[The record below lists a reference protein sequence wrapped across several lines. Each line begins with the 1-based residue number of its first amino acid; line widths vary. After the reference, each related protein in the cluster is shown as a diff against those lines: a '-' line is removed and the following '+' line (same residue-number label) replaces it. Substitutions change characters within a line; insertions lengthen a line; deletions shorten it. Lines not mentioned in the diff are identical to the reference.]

1 MYNLKKVR
9 GKVVHKIIQEIV
21 HNSIVSQ
28 KPMKLSIIYILYNLH
43 TVFNLIRFLKRAAWI
58 LEIEKSRNMC

>member
-28 KPMKLSIIYILYNLH
+28 NPIKLFKIYIW
-43 TVFNLIRFLKRAAWI
+43 FLIYMQLLIHIRSLKARRVD
-58 LEIEKSRNMC
+58 S

>member
-28 KPMKLSIIYILYNLH
+28 NPIKLSKIYIW
-43 TVFNLIRFLKRAAWI
+43 FLIYMQLLIYIRSLKARRVD
-58 LEIEKSRNMC
+58 S

>member
-9 GKVVHKIIQEIV
+9 GKVVHKIIQEIA

-28 KPMKLSIIYILYNLH
+28 NPIKLSKIYIW
-43 TVFNLIRFLKRAAWI
+43 FLIYMQF
-58 LEIEKSRNMC
+58 IEACCVDS

>member
-28 KPMKLSIIYILYNLH
+28 KPMKLSIIYI
-43 TVFNLIRFLKRAAWI
+43 RFYSACGSKSALWWI
-58 LEIEKSRNMC
+58 HEIEKSHNMC

>member
-1 MYNLKKVR
+1 MYDLKKVR

-28 KPMKLSIIYILYNLH
+28 KLMKLFIIYIWFYS
-43 TVFNLIRFLKRAAWI
+43 AC
-58 LEIEKSRNMC
+58 SS

>member
-28 KPMKLSIIYILYNLH
+28 KFIKLSKIYIW
-43 TVFNLIRFLKRAAWI
+43 FLIYMQLLIYIRSLKARRVD
-58 LEIEKSRNMC
+58 S

>member
-28 KPMKLSIIYILYNLH
+28 KSMKLSIIYILYNLH
-43 TVFNLIRFLKRAAWI
+43 TVLISYSF
-58 LEIEKSRNMC
+58 

>member
-9 GKVVHKIIQEIV
+9 GKVAHKIIQEIV

-28 KPMKLSIIYILYNLH
+28 KFIKLSIIYI
-43 TVFNLIRFLKRAAWI
+43 RF
-58 LEIEKSRNMC
+58 

>member
-43 TVFNLIRFLKRAAWI
+43 TVFNLKRLLKRATWI
-58 LEIEKSRNMC
+58 HEIEKSRNMC